1 VFSELLKHPR
11 AIGLSIGFHVVVIA
25 IILINFHF
33 SDSTKLV
40 KQDELAKTVKAEIV
54 DQQQLE
60 AQKNRKKKEQ
70 EARRKREL
78 EKQNKEKAAK
88 AREAE
93 KKRKQAEQKKHK
105 IALEK
110 KKKEEAKRIDEAKQK
125 ADKKKKEEA
134 KRIAEAKK
142 KADQK
147 KKQQETVKQAE
158 QQRKQQEAEKQKKLA
173 EEKRLRE
180 EQLAREA
187 EQKRIAAEKLKQE
200 ADKQRLAEEEQKRRQ
215 QELAE
220 ILKAEESQRR
230 LNSLRDAYI
239 LAIKQKIQRNW
250 LRPKGI
256 TEIPDC
262 EIRVIQGPGGFI
274 LKVSFG
280 SCPGWDKTY
289 LSSIENA
296 VYKAD
301 PLPKPGDPSLFERE
315 LIFQFQFNP
324 S

>member
-11 AIGLSIGFHVVVIA
+11 AIALSIGFHVVVIA

-33 SDSTKLV
+33 SDSTNLV
-40 KQDELAKTVKAEIV
+40 KQAELAKTVKAEIV

-60 AQKNRKKKEQ
+60 AQINRKKREQ

-78 EKQNKEKAAK
+78 EKLNKEKAAK

-93 KKRKQAEQKKHK
+93 KKRK

-110 KKKEEAKRIDEAKQK
+110 KKIEEAKRLAEAKKK

-134 KRIAEAKK
+134 KRLAEKK
-142 KADQK
+142 KQADQK
-147 KKQQETVKQAE
+147 KKQQEAIEQAE
-158 QQRKQQEAEKQKKLA
+158 QKRKQQEQLKKQQEAKKQEKLA
-173 EEKRLRE
+173 EQKRLRE

-187 EQKRIAAEKLKQE
+187 EKKRLEAEKLKQE
-200 ADKQRLAEEEQKRRQ
+200 ADKRRLAEEERKRRQ

-220 ILKAEESQRR
+220 KLRAEESQRR
-230 LNSLRDAYI
+230 LNTLREAYI
-239 LAIKQKIQRNW
+239 LAIKQKIERNW
-250 LRPKGI
+250 RQPQGH
-256 TEIPDC
+256 TEMPDC
-262 EIRVIQGPGGFI
+262 EVRVIQGPGGII
-274 LKVSFG
+274 LEVSFG
-280 SCPGWDKTY
+280 VCQGGDKTY
-289 LSSIENA
+289 RSSIENA

-301 PLPKPGDPSLFERE
+301 PLPEPDDPSLFERE
-315 LIFQFQFNP
+315 LIILFNP